1 MQRSTQRSTRT
12 LAAVAAA
19 VAALALAACNKAE
32 PPPEPT
38 VGQRIDQGLASAER
52 KAGEI
57 KDGVAQA
64 GSEAGQ
70 AVRNAVDAAA
80 ERTRDVAI
88 TAQVNAKLAS
98 DDKLSALRIDVDT
111 VDGRVALKGSAPDAD
126 SRERAARLASQID
139 GVVAVDNRLTVE
151 PRS

>member
-1 MQRSTQRSTRT
+1 MQRSTRT
-12 LAAVAAA
+12 LAAAAAA
-19 VAALALAACNKAE
+19 VTALALAACDKADP

-38 VGQRIDQGLASAER
+38 VGQRIDQGIAAAER
-52 KAGEI
+52 KAEEV

-70 AVRNAVDAAA
+70 AVREAVGKAA
-80 ERTRDVAI
+80 EATRDVAI
-88 TAQVNAKLAS
+88 TAEVNAKLAS

-111 VDGRVALKGSAPDAD
+111 VDGRVALKGSAPDAA
-126 SRERAARLASQID
+126 SRERAAQLAAAVA

>member
-1 MQRSTQRSTRT
+1 MQRSPRT

-19 VAALALAACNKAE
+19 VAALALAACDKPE
-32 PPPEPT
+32 PPPPEPT
-38 VGQRIDQGLASAER
+38 VGQRIDQGIAAAER
-52 KAGEI
+52 KAEEI

-70 AVRNAVDAAA
+70 AVREAVDTAA

-88 TAQVNAKLAS
+88 TAEVNAKLAS
-98 DDKLSALRIDVDT
+98 DDKLSAMRIDVDT
-111 VDGRVALKGSAPDAD
+111 VDGRVALKGSAPDAE
-126 SRERAARLASQID
+126 SRERATRLAAQID